1 MSHQSITMT
10 KITPTCTVGLQS
22 LCEALDLTA
31 KAGYAEI

>member
-10 KITPTCTVGLQS
+10 KITPTCGTAKPS
-22 LCEALDLTA
+22 EALDLTA